1 VKREDLEQLV
11 REIVRETVLLE
22 ELPTGTPSR
31 AQRPAQQEGC
41 DDVCEPRVVKPQRTA
56 DPIEAKRV
64 KDLTPARVVMGR
76 TGTRYLTS
84 TYVQLRA
91 EHAIA
96 LDAVHSSVPNE
107 WPSKLGLIA
116 LKSRCKDLKEH
127 LLFPDHGRR
136 LDDESKA
143 RLEKEASRNVDV
155 QIIAGDGLSAH
166 ALLTQGP
173 ALIPA
178 LQKHLSAAGFS
189 VGKPLF
195 VRFARIGVQDEI
207 GALTN
212 AKSTVILVGERP
224 GLGTGDSLSIY
235 TAFKPR
241 LNQDNAEKNCISN
254 VRGLG
259 LPPEQAAAEC
269 AKLLRR
275 TFDAGG
281 GGINLVRP
289 HLVVEQRQRV

>member
-1 VKREDLEQLV
+1 MKREELERIV
-11 REIVRETVLLE
+11 REIVKETVALE
-22 ELPTGTPSR
+22 ALPSGTPSVE
-31 AQRPAQQEGC
+31 PC
-41 DDVCEPRVVKPQRTA
+41 DDVCTPRVVPRQRTA
-56 DPIEAKRV
+56 DPIEARRV
-64 KDLTPARVVMGR
+64 KDATPARVVTGR

-84 TYVQLRA
+84 TYVQVRA

-96 LDAVHSSVPNE
+96 LDAVHSSVPE
-107 WPSKLGLIA
+107 DWPAKLGLIS
-116 LKSRCKDLKEH
+116 LRSRCKDLKEH

-143 RLEKEASRNVDV
+143 RLDKEASRGVDV
-155 QIIAGDGLSAH
+155 QVIAGDGLSAH
-166 ALLTQGP
+166 ALLKQGP

-178 LQKHLSAAGFS
+178 LLKALAAAGLS
-189 VGKPLF
+189 VGKPMF

-207 GALTN
+207 GVLTN
-212 AKSTVILVGERP
+212 AKSTLILVGERP

-235 TAFKPR
+235 TAYKPR

-259 LPPEQAAAEC
+259 LPPEQAAVEC
-269 AKLLRR
+269 AKLMRR

-281 GGINLVRP
+281 GGLHLVRP
-289 HLVVEQRQRV
+289 QVVVEKRRSL